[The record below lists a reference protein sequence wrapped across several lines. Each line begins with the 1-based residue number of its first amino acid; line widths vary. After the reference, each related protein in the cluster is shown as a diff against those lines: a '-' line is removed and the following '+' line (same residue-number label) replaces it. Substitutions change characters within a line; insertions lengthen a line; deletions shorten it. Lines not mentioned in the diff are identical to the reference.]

1 MKVIMDIA
9 GIDSKVIVS
18 FPECIDKKEARE
30 MAIETVCMIKETD
43 IDVEEIIKEKANV

>member
-9 GIDSKVIVS
+9 GINSKVTVWV
-18 FPECIDKKEARE
+18 PDKKWGHPTDKEEASA

-43 IDVEEIIKEKANV
+43 IDIVKII